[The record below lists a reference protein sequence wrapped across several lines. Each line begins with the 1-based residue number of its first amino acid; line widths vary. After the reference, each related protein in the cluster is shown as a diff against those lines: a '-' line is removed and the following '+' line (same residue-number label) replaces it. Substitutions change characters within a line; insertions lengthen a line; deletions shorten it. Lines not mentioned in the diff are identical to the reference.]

1 MNIVIRDR
9 TPFEQLNPGDVAA
22 YLRNSGWIEVE
33 SQPDRMSVWTSK
45 IDREEIE
52 IILPLRRTLGDYV
65 LRMSEVVG
73 GIAARENRS
82 QLEVLSDLQT
92 AGADVIR
99 VRFRHANANDGSI
112 PLEQGEALIDNAREM
127 MLAGA
132 CAVVQ
137 PKAYYATKRPD
148 DAVEFVRRLRMG
160 QTERGSFV
168 LAIHSP
174 VSPIIPGRQGVL
186 FTPDDPFER
195 RAIIKLATALQSLR
209 SATDQSLTTPDT
221 DVFERLIPEGVSA
234 NLCSAIVGMNGKQS
248 QHGDEL
254 RISFTYARSRPAEAS
269 VPREIIIPSDHIGL
283 IDEASRLYRR
293 KAPPEETEIRGFV
306 VQLKSEDINKPIAG
320 PVTIKGYVRGEPR
333 RIHIELGSEDHDL
346 AALAYRD
353 RAEIICS
360 GEIIQQG
367 NIWTLKNPQRFTI
380 VSDD

>member
-33 SQPDRMSVWTSK
+33 SQPDRMSVWTSQ

-112 PLEQGEALIDNAREM
+112 SLEQGEALIDNAREM

-174 VSPIIPGRQGVL
+174 VSPMIPGRQGVL

-195 RAIIKLATALQSLR
+195 RAVIKLATALQSLR
-209 SATDQSLTTPDT
+209 SATDRSLTTPDT

-234 NLCSAIVGMNGKQS
+234 NLCSAIVGMNGKHS

-320 PVTIKGYVRGEPR
+320 PVTIKGYVKGEPR
-333 RIHIELGSEDHDL
+333 RIRIELGSEDHLL
-346 AALAYRD
+346 AMQAYED
-353 RAEIICS
+353 RAEVMCS
-360 GEIIQQG
+360 GEIIQLG
-367 NIWTLKNPQRFTI
+367 SAWILKNPQRFTI
-380 VSDD
+380 VSDE